1 MSAIAFEGYDPGKAY
16 MVGELPYRSRLGKL
30 DFPLYAG
37 RKMVGAMRSDV
48 SSFIAGGVDSPC
60 YRCTAWS
67 REYLGSFEEVSDES
81 GFVYREHIPFG
92 SHPDIA
98 LIAPAGDAD
107 YVLLRVEPHLSTERI
122 ELPGDGKAARRDT
135 AAGFRTRVNDFDVTG
150 AHASFCQQPP

>member
-37 RKMVGAMRSDV
+37 RKPVGAMRSDV

-98 LIAPAGDAD
+98 LIAPADAGAGDAD
-107 YVLLRVEPHLSTERI
+107 FRHSSTPVLVFLQEIILHTLGDAVERAI
-122 ELPGDGKAARRDT
+122 EKPAART
-135 AAGFRTRVNDFDVTG
+135 LIP
-150 AHASFCQQPP
+150 C